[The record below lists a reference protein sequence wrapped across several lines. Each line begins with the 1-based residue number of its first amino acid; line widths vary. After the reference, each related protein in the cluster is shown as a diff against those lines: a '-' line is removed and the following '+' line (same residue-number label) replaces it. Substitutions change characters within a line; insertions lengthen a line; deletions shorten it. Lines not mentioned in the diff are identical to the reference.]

1 MRIALDTNFLAYAEG
16 IDDLA
21 RRNIAVAVLKQLEES
36 STFIPVQVLAELFR
50 VLRKARYTDEQA
62 QTMVSRWQNTFHPI
76 ETSTSVLQSALDLS
90 VRHKF
95 SIWHAVILS
104 AAAEASCH
112 LLLSED
118 LQDGFTWRGVTIVNP
133 FAAKRHALLEE
144 ALRPKQ

>member
-1 MRIALDTNFLAYAEG
+1 MRIALDTNVLAYAEG

-21 RRNIAVAVLKQLEES
+21 RRSIAVAVLKQLEES
-36 STFIPVQVLAELFR
+36 STFIPVQVLGELFR
-50 VLRKARYTDEQA
+50 VLRKARYIDEQA

-76 ETSTSVLQSALDLS
+76 ETSTSVMQAALDLS
-90 VRHKF
+90 VKHKF
-95 SIWHAVILS
+95 NIWDAVILS

-118 LQDGFTWRGVTIVNP
+118 MQDGFTWRGVTIVNP